1 QLAVLVG
8 ASGQTDDL
16 QLTLDTIDGLPNTK
30 RSLPQFLLSGLLN
43 GLQQTPGNPE
53 AQTILANSDSA
64 SRRLATMI
72 AKATVTAHDTSK
84 SAKDRAAAIQT
95 LSLAPYK
102 TVQRT
107 LLVQLKSSGA
117 TPIQLAILKTLRSYD
132 AKSIADQVLEAWPN
146 FTTATRAEA
155 LELLFSRKS
164 WLTTLLKA
172 VEQEDF
178 AKSNITS
185 TRVQYLNN
193 HTDANIRQKAT
204 SLFTQK
210 STDEFEQIIKDYQP
224 ALQQEGDPT
233 KGRAIF
239 EERCATCH
247 RFQGVGFQLG
257 PDLSTMAARGAETIL
272 TNLIDPNREINPQYV
287 NFTVEMKDGIFLTG
301 LLDSET
307 STSVTLKRAGGL
319 EDTLLRVNMQ
329 EMFSSD
335 LSIMPEGL
343 EDGLGVQGMA
353 DLIAFLM
360 PDE

>member
-1 QLAVLVG
+1 
-8 ASGQTDDL
+8 
-16 QLTLDTIDGLPNTK
+16 
-30 RSLPQFLLSGLLN
+30 
-43 GLQQTPGNPE
+43 
-53 AQTILANSDSA
+53 
-64 SRRLATMI
+64 
-72 AKATVTAHDTSK
+72 
-84 SAKDRAAAIQT
+84 
-95 LSLAPYK
+95 
-102 TVQRT
+102 
-107 LLVQLKSSGA
+107 
-117 TPIQLAILKTLRSYD
+117 
-132 AKSIADQVLEAWPN
+132 
-146 FTTATRAEA
+146 
-155 LELLFSRKS
+155 
-164 WLTTLLKA
+164 
-172 VEQEDF
+172 
-178 AKSNITS
+178 
-185 TRVQYLNN
+185 
-193 HTDANIRQKAT
+193 IRQKAT

-224 ALQQEGDPT
+224 ALQQQGDPT

-272 TNLIDPNREINPQYV
+272 TNLIDPNREINPQYL

-360 PDE
+360 SDE